1 MKTKLLGRTG
11 LELPVLGL
19 GTAFLGRESA
29 TSNFEPDEELGIQA
43 IIESLEAGCKL
54 LDTAPLYGNL
64 KSEIIIGKAL
74 KERPSLKEGLIITTK
89 VGQVK
94 GHRDYSYDAVMRS
107 VEASQKRLGINKFE
121 ILFVHD
127 AMNRPMEEVLGPGGA
142 LEALRKLQDEG
153 VVNYVGTAANDPD
166 TNGPYMETGEFDAAM
181 VPDSW
186 SLLTQQANRYIFPAA
201 EKHNIGIF
209 LATPLERGLLA
220 TGPNPDSHYSAR
232 NFKPEIID
240 NVAKIQKLCREFG
253 ISLLAVALQWCLRHP
268 LVSTVIPGISLPS
281 EGVQNIE
288 AVQMDI
294 PEAFWPELDTLIVDW
309 TATNFIE
316 ETKHGLD

>member
-1 MKTKLLGRTG
+1 MKTKLLGRTE
-11 LELPVLGL
+11 LEVPVLGL
-19 GTAFLGRESA
+19 GTAFLGREYA
-29 TSNFEPDEELGIQA
+29 AINFEPNEEFGIQA

-54 LDTAPLYGNL
+54 LDTAPLYGSL
-64 KSEIIIGKAL
+64 KSETIIGKAL
-74 KERPSLKEGLIITTK
+74 KLRPELKKGLIISTK

-107 VEASQKRLGINKFE
+107 VEASQQRLGINQFE

-127 AMNRPMEEVLGPGGA
+127 AMNRPMEDVMGPGGA

-153 VVNYVGTAANDPD
+153 IVNFVGTAANDPD
-166 TNGPYMETGEFDAAM
+166 TNGPYMETGEFDVAM

-186 SLLTQQANRYIFPAA
+186 SLLTQQANRHIFPAA

-220 TGPNPDSHYSAR
+220 TGPNPDIHYQAR
-232 NFKPEIID
+232 HFKPEIID
-240 NVAKIQKLCREFG
+240 NVSKIQELCREFG
-253 ISLLAVALQWCLRHP
+253 ISLLSVSLQWCLRHP

-288 AVQMDI
+288 AVQMEI
-294 PEAFWPELDTLIVDW
+294 PEAFWPELEPLIVDW

-316 ETKHGLD
+316 EAKHGLD